1 MPRSLSPRCRRSA
14 CRSERARRAWVWSLG
29 WLLAVLAVLGTG
41 SIVGPGGL
49 RAAEAGRTDPN
60 PSRAAN
66 QAPSRAPNL
75 VVILA
80 DDLGFSDLGC
90 YGGEIPTPHLDRLAA
105 GGLRYTQFYNT
116 ARCWPSR
123 AAALT
128 GFYAQ
133 QVRRDTVPGVASGG
147 GGVRP
152 AWARLLPSYL
162 RERGYRSYHSGK
174 WHVDGQ
180 PLGQGFDRSYRL
192 DDHDRHFAPRL
203 HFEDDLPLK
212 AVPAGGD
219 YYSTTAIADHA
230 IRCLRDHAER
240 HTDRPFFS
248 FVAFTA
254 PHFPVQAPAADV
266 ARHRERY
273 LGGWDILR
281 GERWSRIRSLEL
293 VTGNLASIEREIGP
307 PYAFLEAIR
316 ALGPNEVN
324 RPLAWESL
332 SAGQR
337 RFQAD
342 KMAVH
347 AAMVDRMDQEI
358 GRIVGQLKAMGS
370 LEDTLLL
377 FLSDNGASAE
387 IMVRGDGHHSDAL
400 CGTGATFLSIG
411 PGWSSLANTPFRRH
425 KTWVHEGGIS
435 TPLIVHWPKGI
446 PDRGTLRITPGHLV
460 DLVPTALELAGL
472 DWPPKAPPA
481 GMPRPPGRSLAPTF
495 AKNTDLQRAE
505 PLWWQHEGNRALR
518 DGDWKIVAAGTN
530 AAWELYD
537 LASDRSETT
546 NLATRHPERV
556 QRMAQVWETM
566 TTAHAATARAVASHP
581 FVPAWKHS
589 GSLFILTTPDG
600 ADLPAGTTLESF
612 PLLVRLERPWFD
624 FAQARPGG
632 DDLRFSTPAGEPL
645 EFEIESWDPGAGT
658 ATVWV
663 RIPRIRGQERQELRV
678 HWGHPTAA
686 SGSRGEAVF
695 RRTDGHL
702 GVWHLGDS
710 VRDSSGTLASEDR
723 GTARTAG
730 VIGPARRFR
739 EGAGVFGGATSDRY
753 PAGASPH
760 TSQAWFRAERP
771 NGRLLGWGNEQPQ
784 GKVVLQYASPP
795 QVRLDCYFS
804 GANVAT
810 SQPVPS
816 QEWHQVVHTWE
827 PGRSLVYID
836 GVLAGMSTNRGA
848 PLNVRQPARLWIGGW
863 YDHFDF
869 DGVIDEARVS
879 NRVRS
884 PEWIRFEYE
893 NQKPLQTAVGPLV
906 SPGREFG
913 VSIAGAERDPEGQA
927 PQAKGQALVA
937 EGQALEFDARAGG
950 AQRVWWTLQGA
961 DGRTPLVAVNRFRH
975 RLEAGRVS
983 GDQTVTLTFHA
994 AYPEGVQSR
1003 AIPVSLVESIPDPAP
1018 RGWVS
1023 GSKPGRTRTLD
1034 PRNAPIWDGRHPLT
1048 LAAVIDGPD
1057 RPNRPDRRAT
1067 AADWQL
1073 PVRMGPGSPPV
1084 RVSWSVEPFAV
1095 VHDVEGDTLTLQ
1107 RALHAGPLKITLTL
1121 DNGGALVRRSMTLQ
1135 VQPPVREAWVHRP
1148 PAPTEL
1154 PQDHQFYAR
1163 DLRDRG
1169 ILWACGTVREPADT
1183 VVARLWAGDRL
1194 VERREARP
1202 GADGSF
1208 RFELPLK
1215 PGLIR
1220 YRFELAGIQDGR
1232 SQVIHRATNLVCG
1245 DAYLIDGQSNAVA
1258 TDWGPD
1264 RPEFQSDWIR
1274 SFGSMGQEPVEA
1286 ATWGNAVYRGRDG
1299 EHHQVGY
1306 WAMELGRHLVET
1318 HRMPVCFLNGAV
1330 GGSRID
1336 QHQRNPAQPTDP
1348 GTIYGRLLARARA
1361 ARLTHG
1367 IRAVIWHQGE
1377 NDQGADGPSGGYGWE
1392 TYRPL
1397 FKSLAAAW
1405 ATDYPNLRHHY
1416 AFQIWPKACAMGID
1430 GSDNRLREVQ
1440 RNLPTAVAGLTVM
1453 SSLGIQPPGE
1463 CHYPAQGYAE
1473 MARLIAPLIDR
1484 DLHGVKPRRSV
1495 TAPNLVRAGFGKTDA
1510 SELLLEFDQPIVW
1523 DASLATEFRL
1533 DGKRAPVV
1541 SGSTEGRRLML
1552 RLQEPSEARTVT
1564 YLDSASWSPK
1574 RVLRGANGLAA
1585 LTFCEVPLDRPTATR
1600 EGHSV
1605 GR

>member
-1 MPRSLSPRCRRSA
+1 MKPSPEPADLTATDSLSPMSRSLSPIRSLPTRPGPRRGA
-14 CRSERARRAWVWSLG
+14 MAWWLAG
-29 WLLAVLAVLGTG
+29 WVLAALGTG
-41 SIVGPGGL
+41 SSVAPGRL
-49 RAAEAGRTDPN
+49 MAAEARPGRP
-60 PSRAAN
+60 
-66 QAPSRAPNL
+66 PNL

-128 GFYAQ
+128 GYYAQ

-152 AWARLLPSYL
+152 AWARLLPTYL

-174 WHVDGQ
+174 WHVDGK

-192 DDHDRHFAPRL
+192 DDHDRHFAPRQ
-203 HFEDDLPLK
+203 HFEDDQPLK
-212 AVPAGGD
+212 PDPDGGD
-219 YYSTTAIADHA
+219 YYSTVAIADHA
-230 IRCLRDHAER
+230 IRCLQDHAKTHAE
-240 HTDRPFFS
+240 RPFFS

-273 LGGWDILR
+273 LGGWDTLR
-281 GERWSRIRSLEL
+281 AERWGRIQSLGL
-293 VTGNLASIEREIGP
+293 VTGSLPAIERQVGP
-307 PYAFLEAIR
+307 PYAFPEAIR
-316 ALGPNEVN
+316 ALGPDEVN
-324 RPLAWESL
+324 LPLPWESL
-332 SAGQR
+332 SASQR

-347 AAMVDRMDQEI
+347 AAMVDRMDREI
-358 GRIVGQLKAMGS
+358 GRLVDQLRSMGS

-387 IMVRGDGHHSDAL
+387 IMVRGDGHRADAL

-411 PGWSSLANTPFRRH
+411 PGWSAAANTPFRRH

-435 TPLIVHWPKGI
+435 TPLIVHWPRGI
-446 PDRGTLRITPGHLV
+446 PDRGTLRTSPGHLV

-472 DWPPKAPPA
+472 DWPPKDPPP
-481 GMPRPPGRSLAPTF
+481 GMPLPPGRSLVPTF
-495 AKNTDLQRAE
+495 SRDAIPPRAE

-518 DGDWKIVAAGTN
+518 EGDWKIVAAGTQ

-537 LASDRSETT
+537 LARDRSETT
-546 NLATRHPERV
+546 DLATRHPDRV
-556 QRMAQVWETM
+556 ERMARKWDTM
-566 TTAHAATARAVASHP
+566 TAAHAATARAVAATP
-581 FVPAWKHS
+581 FGPGWKHS
-589 GSLFILTTPDG
+589 GSLFVLTTPDG
-600 ADLPAGTTLESF
+600 ANLPAGTTLESF

-632 DDLRFSTPAGEPL
+632 EDLRFSTPAGEAL
-645 EFEIESWDPGAGT
+645 DFEIESWDPGSGSA
-658 ATVWV
+658 AVWV
-663 RIPRIRGQERQELRV
+663 RIPRIRGQERQEVRV
-678 HWGHPTAA
+678 HWGHPTAPSA
-686 SGSRGEAVF
+686 SRGEAVF
-695 RRTDGHL
+695 RRSEGHL
-702 GVWHLGDS
+702 GVWHLGES

-723 GTARTAG
+723 GTAPAAG
-730 VIGPARRFR
+730 VIGTARRFR

-753 PAGASPH
+753 PRGASPH
-760 TSQAWFRAERP
+760 SSQAWFRAERT
-771 NGRLLGWGNEQPQ
+771 NGRLLGWGNEQAQ

-810 SQPVPS
+810 SQPVPTG
-816 QEWHQVVHTWE
+816 EWHQVVHTWE
-827 PGRSLVYID
+827 EGRSLVYID
-836 GVLAGMSTNRGA
+836 GALAGISTNRGA
-848 PLNVRQPARLWIGGW
+848 PLNVRSPARLWIGGW

-869 DGVIDEARVS
+869 EGVIDEARVC

-884 PEWIRFEYE
+884 PEWIRLEYE
-893 NQKPLQTAVGPLV
+893 NQKALQTAVGPLV
-906 SPGREFG
+906 TPGRDFG
-913 VSIAGAERDPEGQA
+913 MSIARPLPGTEGQA
-927 PQAKGQALVA
+927 RLA
-937 EGQALEFDARAGG
+937 EGQALEFQARAGG
-950 AQRVWWTLQGA
+950 AQRVWWTLQGV
-961 DGRTPLVAVNRFRH
+961 DGRTSVVAVNRLVH

-994 AYPEGVQSR
+994 AYPEGVRSR
-1003 AIPVSLVESIPDPAP
+1003 SIPVSLADSIPDPTP
-1018 RGWVS
+1018 QGWVS
-1023 GSKPGRTRTLD
+1023 RSKAGRTRPLD
-1034 PRNAPIWDGRHPLT
+1034 PGNAPIWDGRHPLT
-1048 LAAVIDGPD
+1048 LAAIIDGPD

-1073 PVRMGPGSPPV
+1073 PVRVGPGSPPV
-1084 RVSWSVEPFAV
+1084 QVSWSVEPFAV
-1095 VHDVEGDTLTLQ
+1095 VHDVEGDTLTLRQ
-1107 RALHAGPLKITLTL
+1107 ALHAGPLTVTLTL
-1121 DNGGALVRRSMTLQ
+1121 DNGGAPVRRSITLQ
-1135 VQPPVREAWVHRP
+1135 VKPPTKAPWIERP
-1148 PAPTEL
+1148 PGPAEL

-1163 DLRDRG
+1163 DDRNQG
-1169 ILWACGTVREPADT
+1169 TLWACGTLREPT
-1183 VVARLWAGDRL
+1183 ERVVARLWAGDRL

-1202 GADGSF
+1202 GTDGSF
-1208 RFELPLK
+1208 RLRMTLK

-1220 YRFELAGIQDGR
+1220 YRFELAGIQAGR
-1232 SQVIHRATNLVCG
+1232 SRVIHSATNLVCG

-1264 RPEFQSDWIR
+1264 RPDFQSDWIR
-1274 SFGSMGQEPVEA
+1274 SFGSMGHEPA
-1286 ATWGNAVYRGRDG
+1286 ASGTWGNAVHRGRDG

-1306 WAMELGRHLVET
+1306 WAMELGRHLVEA

-1336 QHQRNPAQPTDP
+1336 QHQRNPAHPTDP

-1397 FKSLAAAW
+1397 FKSLATAW

-1440 RNLPTAVAGLTVM
+1440 RNLPSAVAGLTVM
-1453 SSLGIQPPGE
+1453 SSLGIDPPGG
-1463 CHYPAQGYAE
+1463 CHYPAQGYAA

-1484 DLHGVKPRRSV
+1484 DLHGVTPRHSI
-1495 TAPNLVRAGFGKTDA
+1495 TAPNLVRAGFRNA
-1510 SELLLEFDQPIVW
+1510 ERSELHLEFDQPVVW

-1533 DGKRAPVV
+1533 DRKRAPVV
-1541 SGSTEGRRLML
+1541 SGRTEGNRLVL
-1552 RLQEPSEARTVT
+1552 RLREPSAASTVT
-1564 YLDSASWSPK
+1564 YLDSDSWSPK
-1574 RVLRGANGLAA
+1574 RVLRGANGIAA
-1585 LTFCEVPLDRPTATR
+1585 LTFCEVPLERPSPDSGKR
-1600 EGHSV
+1600 PGS
-1605 GR
+1605 R